1 MGRDLAAAV
10 EAVRQMAGAS
20 GVTVGTIELAMLIL
34 GYRKVAEPVP
44 LPAMQAPAVPF
55 AEPMPPP
62 TAGVDEIMAHLAP
75 PRR

>member
-20 GVTVGTIELAMLIL
+20 RVTVGTIELAMLLL

-44 LPAMQAPAVPF
+44 LPALPAPAVPF
-55 AEPMPPP
+55 AEPLPP
-62 TAGVDEIMAHLAP
+62 TTSVDEIMAHLAP
-75 PRR
+75 RQ